1 MCNMYNKRA
10 VRRRKREGLKPKIRK
25 ETIHKKTD
33 EMKVSADIENLKY
46 DAKGL
51 IPAIVQDAAT
61 RVVLMQ
67 GYMNAESLQ
76 KTLETG
82 KACFFSRSRGRLWTK
97 GEESGHF
104 LLVQDILSDCD
115 QDSLLVKATPVG
127 PTCHTGSDTCWGEK
141 NTPADF
147 LFYLQDFLYRHKDD
161 DPKESYTARLIAR
174 GINKV
179 AQKVGEEA
187 VEVVIEAKDDN
198 RDLFLNECA
207 DLMYHY
213 IVLLVAKGHTLQEV
227 IEVLKERHHAK

>member
-1 MCNMYNKRA
+1 M
-10 VRRRKREGLKPKIRK
+10 KI
-25 ETIHKKTD
+25 T
-33 EMKVSADIENLKY
+33 ANIEELKY
-46 DAKGL
+46 DEKGL
-51 IPAIVQDAAT
+51 IPAIVQDART

-67 GYMNAESLQ
+67 AYMNAESLQ

-104 LLVQDILSDCD
+104 LLVEDILSDCD
-115 QDSLLVKATPVG
+115 NDSLLVKATPVG
-127 PTCHTGSDTCWGEK
+127 PTCHTGADTCWREE
-141 NTPADF
+141 NVPADF
-147 LFYLQDFLYRHKDD
+147 LFYLQDFLDARKDD
-161 DPKESYTARLIAR
+161 SPDESYTARLIAR

-198 RDLFLNECA
+198 EELFLNECA

-213 IVLLVAKGHTLQEV
+213 IVLLVAKGYKLQDV
-227 IEVLKERHHAK
+227 IRVLESRHHKK